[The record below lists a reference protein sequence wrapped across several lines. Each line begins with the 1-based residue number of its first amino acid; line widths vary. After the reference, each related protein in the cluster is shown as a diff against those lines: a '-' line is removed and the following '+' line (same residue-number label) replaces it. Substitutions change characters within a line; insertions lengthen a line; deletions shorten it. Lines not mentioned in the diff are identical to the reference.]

1 MSDNRFII
9 NVLYFYNEP
18 MSEATNLIPEQH
30 LMSKLSP
37 SWQRRFEAALKLMR
51 DEEEMTWQEIAD
63 QCAISSFHFLR
74 MFRLIFNETPGRYK
88 ARIRLQHALGL
99 LIEHD
104 EISMMEIAHQ
114 AGYASGQSLAKAL
127 KRELGYSAKQ
137 IRKMA
142 LHFDQTQP
150 LLNKLGHPLANE
162 AGIVE
167 DSIALE
173 IPFQLI
179 EKPDRYFQVRKLSPP
194 GFVSCHRLWT
204 KIKAHK
210 TQSMINLASIMEW
223 DLPATEQ
230 TLWVGYEVES
240 ETQANRTSLAGKF
253 LHCRVLV
260 DSEISYFSVWNAFV
274 NYLMTHDLE
283 FLEDSLMI
291 EEVHNPDKL
300 LTEPSDVSF
309 YIAIDDSKL
318 IENN

>member
-1 MSDNRFII
+1 M
-9 NVLYFYNEP
+9 P
-18 MSEATNLIPEQH
+18 EATNLVPEQY

-37 SWQRRFEAALKLMR
+37 LWRKRFEAALELMLA
-51 DEEEMTWQEIAD
+51 EEEMTWQEIAD
-63 QCAISSFHFLR
+63 RCAISSYHFLR
-74 MFRLIFNETPGRYK
+74 MFRLIFNETPGCYK

-104 EISMMEIAHQ
+104 FSSMTDVAHQ
-114 AGYASGQSLAKAL
+114 AGYSSAQSLAKAL

-142 LHFDQTQP
+142 QHYDEIQP

-179 EKPDRYFQVRKLSPP
+179 EKPARYFQVRKLSPP
-194 GFVSCHRLWT
+194 GFVSCYRLWT
-204 KIKAHK
+204 KIKSQK
-210 TQSMINLASIMEW
+210 NQSMINLASITER
-223 DLPATEQ
+223 DLPAAEQ

-240 ETQANRTSLAGKF
+240 EVQSNRISLAGTF
-253 LHCRVLV
+253 LHCRVIV
-260 DSEISYFSVWNAFV
+260 DSEISYFSVWDAFL
-274 NYLMTHDLE
+274 NYFMTHDLE
-283 FLEDSLMI
+283 FLEESLII
-291 EEVHNPDKL
+291 EEVHNPDEL
-300 LTEPSDVSF
+300 LTEPSDISF

-318 IENN
+318 IEK